1 MAARVAVDAL
11 GTQLGVIDGVRNVWR
26 RRSNEIAIRNA
37 VRVAPSF
44 VANEFNKNNAVR
56 HQGGGCRGSDSA

>member
-11 GTQLGVIDGVRNVWR
+11 GIPLGVIDGVRNVWR

-37 VRVAPSF
+37 VHVAPSF
-44 VANEFNKNNAVR
+44 AANGFNKNNAVR
-56 HQGGGCRGSDSA
+56 HQGGGCRGSDSE